1 MNSGAFLKQRLV
13 SFPMQGKGEIWA
25 NPCPLDI
32 VSPEFVRNAF
42 GLAIRILE
50 SGSLSF
56 FDNYE
61 ALDEKKT
68 LDEKK
73 AFVVE
78 VQEVQP
84 VRIMAKD
91 IHEARSLVA
100 DGNGDSIDHLI
111 YSHILFENINDWEVY
126 EDDEECDDE
135 CDEDDYERY
144 DEEYDEDDYERYDEE
159 YDYDE

>member
-1 MNSGAFLKQRLV
+1 MEEKWYKIDDIYLEVTEWEEGLLNVVRLYHSRDDDDIVQV

-61 ALDEKKT
+61 AL
-68 LDEKK
+68 
-73 AFVVE
+73 
-78 VQEVQP
+78 
-84 VRIMAKD
+84 
-91 IHEARSLVA
+91 
-100 DGNGDSIDHLI
+100 
-111 YSHILFENINDWEVY
+111 
-126 EDDEECDDE
+126 
-135 CDEDDYERY
+135 
-144 DEEYDEDDYERYDEE
+144 EE